1 MRVHACTA
9 DTALL
14 TGFPV
19 MCPLAFIVEVC
30 TWMPRVIAFST
41 QAHTALWRHQHRSH
55 RTVAVRSPRT
65 AAHSVLQTR
74 VCINCVSTR
83 AHPCSGSVV
92 LTTNGADSACV
103 RSAAACGRGS
113 SSDWPL
119 TGLRPRRRAPVGR
132 ADLRPERNMRD
143 RRRTEHDVNWTCGHV
158 LAPDLPVLRVA
169 LAKRPAPPSGPASCA
184 GGLAVSWRQVDARRE
199 APARARRRGTDPG
212 ACTKPNPPTMRPQ
225 SPCCPCAIPGVAQH
239 RCPDP
244 GRRGRAGGRVLVHPG
259 GMV

>member
-1 MRVHACTA
+1 MPASVRRQRV
-9 DTALL
+9 
-14 TGFPV
+14 
-19 MCPLAFIVEVC
+19 
-30 TWMPRVIAFST
+30 
-41 QAHTALWRHQHRSH
+41 
-55 RTVAVRSPRT
+55 VAARAAIGRSP
-65 AAHSVLQTR
+65 V
-74 VCINCVSTR
+74 
-83 AHPCSGSVV
+83 
-92 LTTNGADSACV
+92 CV
-103 RSAAACGRGS
+103 RV
-113 SSDWPL
+113 
-119 TGLRPRRRAPVGR
+119 RRAPVGR

-244 GRRGRAGGRVLVHPG
+244 GRPAPAAVCWSTTAGWIEG
-259 GMV
+259 GKIASG